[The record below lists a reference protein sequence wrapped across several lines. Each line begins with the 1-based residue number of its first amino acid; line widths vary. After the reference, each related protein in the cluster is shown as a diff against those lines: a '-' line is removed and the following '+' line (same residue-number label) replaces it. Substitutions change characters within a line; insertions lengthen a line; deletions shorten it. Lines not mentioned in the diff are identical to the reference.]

1 MDLYE
6 KTLGKQSYEFRRVR
20 VNKLK
25 ENNKKWTDI
34 KKGKIK
40 QCKEIEKKKNARKR
54 EWQK

>member
-40 QCKEIEKKKNARKR
+40 QCKEIEKKNARKR